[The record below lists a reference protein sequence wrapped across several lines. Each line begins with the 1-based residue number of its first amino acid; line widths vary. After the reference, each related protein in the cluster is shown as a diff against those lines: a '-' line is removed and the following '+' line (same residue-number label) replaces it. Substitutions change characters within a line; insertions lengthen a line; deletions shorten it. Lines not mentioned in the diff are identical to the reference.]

1 MSPQNDTHIQLESIS
16 KSFGSI
22 QALHDVS
29 FDIKR
34 NEILGLLGDNGAGKS
49 TLIKTL
55 SGVHGPTSGQI
66 YVNGEPVTL
75 ESHEDAQAVGIETVY
90 QELAISPNRSVAANV
105 FLGKEPI
112 KQSAFGRALQM
123 VDRKKMR
130 KQSQELLDR
139 LDIDIPVTSNAGN
152 LSGGEQQAVAVARAL
167 ESDPEVMIMDEP
179 TSALSVKAAERILQ
193 LIRTLQEEGVT
204 IILISHNIDEVLNL
218 VDRVAVLANGEL
230 MGTEHADRLTK
241 SQVVEMMMGVKRSEI
256 TSEARA

>member
-1 MSPQNDTHIQLESIS
+1 MTEQTNTHIRLESIS

-22 QALHDVS
+22 QALDDVS
-29 FDIKR
+29 FDVER

-55 SGVHGPTSGQI
+55 SGVHAPTSGQI
-66 YVNGEPVTL
+66 HANGEPVTL

-105 FLGKEPI
+105 FLGKEPVVD
-112 KQSAFGRALQM
+112 SAVGRAFNI
-123 VDRKKMR
+123 VDRKRMR
-130 KQSQELLDR
+130 KQSQRLLDR
-139 LDIDIPVTSNAGN
+139 LEIDIPVMSNAGN
-152 LSGGEQQAVAVARAL
+152 LSGGEQQAVSVARAL

-193 LIRTLQEEGVT
+193 LIRTLKQEGVT
-204 IILISHNIDEVLNL
+204 IILISHNIDEVLNV
-218 VDRVAVLANGEL
+218 VDRIAVLANGKF

-241 SQVVEMMMGVKRSEI
+241 SQIVEMMMGVERSEI
-256 TSEARA
+256 STETPA

>member
-1 MSPQNDTHIQLESIS
+1 MSRKKDTHIELESIS

-22 QALHDVS
+22 QALNDVS
-29 FDIKR
+29 LDIKR
-34 NEILGLLGDNGAGKS
+34 NEILGLVGDNGAGKS

-55 SGVHGPTSGQI
+55 SGVHGSTSGQI
-66 YVNGEPVTL
+66 YVNGEPVRL
-75 ESHEDAQAVGIETVY
+75 NSHEDAQAVGVETVY

-112 KQSAFGRALQM
+112 RQSPFGRALQI
-123 VDRKKMR
+123 VNRKKMR
-130 KQSQELLDR
+130 EESQKLLDR
-139 LDIDIPVTSNAGN
+139 LDIDIPVMSNAGN

-193 LIRTLQEEGVT
+193 LIQTLKEESVT
-204 IILISHNIDEVLNL
+204 VILTSHNIDQILNL

-230 MGTEHADRLTK
+230 MGIEHADRLTK
-241 SQVVEMMMGVKRSEI
+241 SQVVEMMMGVERSEI
-256 TSEARA
+256 STETPA

>member
-1 MSPQNDTHIQLESIS
+1 MSSQNDTHIQLESIS

-22 QALHDVS
+22 QALNDVS

-66 YVNGEPVTL
+66 FVNGEPVIL

-112 KQSAFGRALQM
+112 KQSPLGRALQI

-130 KQSQELLDR
+130 QESQKLLDR

-152 LSGGEQQAVAVARAL
+152 LSGGEQQAVAVVRAL

-193 LIRTLQEEGVT
+193 LIRTLKEEGVT

-230 MGTEHADRLTK
+230 MGTEYAGRLTK
-241 SQVVEMMMGVKRSEI
+241 SQIVEMMMGVEQSEI
-256 TSEARA
+256 TSEAQA